1 MEFKFR
7 IGTYNRWATAFRFFI
22 FVIMSNS
29 LFEKFGRAP
38 RFCAPLFGLFFVV
51 SLISCAG
58 NGQPLTDT
66 EPQQAADESD
76 GGSSYT
82 DNYFDEGSSQNAS
95 GSSNKTLRQAQ
106 GHNSARAFGSDG
118 FSFILPQGG
127 AGDWALVGD
136 DDGSAHESGVPYE
149 FYNATTGRRAVLV
162 EIELP
167 KGEPMRLM
175 DRAQM
180 EMQAF
185 ESSGKKATLA
195 ETYPEENFGGTG
207 FFFDIAGKR
216 YDSPY
221 EAVGFVTGAG
231 SRVYTLTLSATDTPL
246 QPGELKNEWK
256 EFFANFSMRETAA
269 SEGPEL
275 SPNNVQ
281 SFDSPALGYTWAVK
295 DTLWHHWTGIARQ
308 NGPKTF
314 RCSSTAQRS
323 KATP

>member
-1 MEFKFR
+1 
-7 IGTYNRWATAFRFFI
+7 
-22 FVIMSNS
+22 
-29 LFEKFGRAP
+29 
-38 RFCAPLFGLFFVV
+38 
-51 SLISCAG
+51 
-58 NGQPLTDT
+58 
-66 EPQQAADESD
+66 
-76 GGSSYT
+76 
-82 DNYFDEGSSQNAS
+82 
-95 GSSNKTLRQAQ
+95 
-106 GHNSARAFGSDG
+106 
-118 FSFILPQGG
+118 
-127 AGDWALVGD
+127 
-136 DDGSAHESGVPYE
+136 
-149 FYNATTGRRAVLV
+149 
-162 EIELP
+162 
-167 KGEPMRLM
+167 MRLM

-207 FFFDIAGKR
+207 VFFDVAGKR

-281 SFDSPALGYTWAVK
+281 SFNSPALGYSWAVK

-308 NGPKTF
+308 NDDPDLVL
-314 RCSSTAQRS
+314 SN
-323 KATP
+323 KAEDVSLFVYGATVESDA